1 MNKQAFVKFACVA
14 VLGLTGAASAE
25 TNFLG
30 YQEREMKYP
39 HLVSQSVWD
48 AALKS
53 HWTAWK
59 ARFVSSGLVK
69 GNDPQGNFRSISEGQ
84 SYGML
89 MSLWMNDT
97 SAFNSVWAATENS
110 FWRSSRGYYAWL
122 TSGDDNYAGD
132 ADQDICGALIFA
144 SALVDAKLW
153 QDHTVNGNNYKAKAM
168 IVLKSIAT
176 NLIDKGNNYR
186 INSWPGA
193 GDGTRNPSYHMP
205 QWYPIFRQF
214 DSANSV
220 TGTLSLWDN
229 VATGAYDLIN
239 AQPGSDK
246 GMARNFSTGTG
257 GYPASGVSSP
267 NNHDMGFDAIRVPY
281 RMGMAAMWNHDSRA
295 MKWCKSVWASGFVN
309 PDAAGMY
316 NIDGPSLYGWGTAAN
331 AYKDSKYE
339 VPMTD
344 AMWAVAAL
352 GVADSDA
359 VSAAS
364 FSKMAMTLQG
374 YGLSDKNYF
383 STYTVSDSTVNTSQN
398 IYPPNKNYFAQ
409 SLGLLG
415 AIAMAGRAPNVWG
428 DLKYTWTV
436 PDTAAHLTAP
446 LTASNLKPVYQK
458 DSVTF
463 TATFSKA
470 ALCTLIVTGQT
481 SGALKKV
488 IVTTAATTFS
498 TKWKSGTKSGGTA
511 NFSSAGESVTAVLR
525 WPGMAASTSNNS
537 VTLNMVSQNGT
548 GIHGEERDQ
557 AYVRQ
562 MSNGAIAVHQPWF
575 SGDVRVRLRNAAGVA
590 LYQGV
595 QSANDR
601 QISLPTLN
609 LAPGW
614 YAVETE
620 SAGQTAAQ
628 HFTLTR

>member
-1 MNKQAFVKFACVA
+1 MNMQRMVQFACA
-14 VLGLTGAASAE
+14 AFLGTASLASAAV
-25 TNFLG
+25 NLLG
-30 YQEREMKYP
+30 YEERDLKYP
-39 HLVSQSVWD
+39 HRVSQSTWD
-48 AALKS
+48 DALKT

-59 ARFVSSGLVK
+59 SRFVTNGLVK

-89 MSLWMNDT
+89 MSLWMNDQT
-97 SAFNSVWAATENS
+97 AFNTIWTATENS

-144 SALVDAKLW
+144 SALVDSGYWK
-153 QDHTVNGNNYKAKAM
+153 DYTVNGNDYKAKAK

-176 NLIDKGNNYR
+176 NLVDKSNNYR

-214 DSANSV
+214 DSVYSL
-220 TGTLSLWDN
+220 TGSLSMWDN

-239 AQPGSDK
+239 AQPNSNK

-257 GYPASGVSSP
+257 GYPSSGVSSP

-295 MKWCKSVWASGFVN
+295 VKWCKSVWSTGFVR
-309 PDAAGMY
+309 PDSAGMY
-316 NIDGPSLYGWGTAAN
+316 SIDGPSLYGWGTAGN
-331 AYKDSKYE
+331 NYQDSKYE

-344 AMWAVAAL
+344 AMWAVSAL

-359 VSAAS
+359 VSAAA
-364 FSKMAMTLQG
+364 FLRMAQKLQG
-374 YGLSDKNYF
+374 YGLSTLDYF

-436 PDTAAHLTAP
+436 PDTAAHLT
-446 LTASNLKPVYQK
+446 TALAASKLKPVYLT
-458 DSVTF
+458 DTVTF
-463 TATFSKA
+463 TAAFTKA
-470 ALCTLIVTGQT
+470 VTCTLWITGKT
-481 SGALKKV
+481 SGAIQRYIISPATAKV
-488 IVTTAATTFS
+488 S
-498 TKWKSGTKSGGTA
+498 QKWFAGVRIKG
-511 NFSSAGESVTAVLR
+511 NFSETGEDVSVVLK
-525 WPGMAASTSNNS
+525 WPGMSASTTGN
-537 VTLNMVSQNGT
+537 TLTLGMVSQGT
-548 GIHGEERDQ
+548 GIDHVDQ
-557 AYVRQ
+557 DRAYVRQ
-562 MSNGAIAVHQPWF
+562 MSNGAITVHQPWF
-575 SGDVRVRLRNAAGVA
+575 SGDVHVRLRNAAGIA

-595 QSANDR
+595 QSASDR
-601 QISLPTLN
+601 QISLPSLT

-620 SAGQTAAQ
+620 SAGKTALQ